1 METKTKRSTGRHK
14 LQKDAV
20 EETVVMEQPKT
31 ESKKKRTIKR
41 KEQVSRAVEYEII
54 KGGGNV
60 FMLPQKGVTI
70 MTKKMIL

>member
-1 METKTKRSTGRHK
+1 METKTKRSTGRPK

-54 KGGGNV
+54 KGGGIV

-70 MTKKMIL
+70 YDKEN

>member
-1 METKTKRSTGRHK
+1 METKTKRSTGRPK

-54 KGGGNV
+54 KGV
-60 FMLPQKGVTI
+60 VLYLCYHKKVLLF